1 VCVPIGRRTELFWD
15 QPIAIAARKD
25 EIFAR
30 SRIMFDARKVTSRHN
45 PVALFMLGGIS
56 AKWLTLLTSPPFE
69 ERSIMMPRGVKS
81 LRFAHIHRVFSR
93 NNLGESQTGLD
104 SSAP

>member
-1 VCVPIGRRTELFWD
+1 VKIGVLAVCVPIGRRTELFWD

-56 AKWLTLLTSPPFE
+56 AKCRADVMFDAIGRCERAKKLRADPVDQPP
-69 ERSIMMPRGVKS
+69 I
-81 LRFAHIHRVFSR
+81 
-93 NNLGESQTGLD
+93 
-104 SSAP
+104 